1 MSIASTIIKRLFLPP
16 HIFRVIKLQRN
27 RKKHDRS
34 ADDAQLKLYHD
45 ILPGDYLH
53 YGYFENPDIHPLD
66 MSFRMIYEAQDNYG
80 KKLTSL
86 ITDFENPV
94 FDVGCGMGGLLGQM
108 NSMNLKAIGLTPD
121 VNQVKH
127 IRAKYPNEVIHSKF
141 EEFDST
147 GYEKHFG
154 TFITS
159 ESLQYLKLDKALP
172 LIQKVLKEGGK
183 WIACDYFK
191 TGIKGEKSGHN
202 WEMFEQKLKDNGFKI
217 TFQEDITK
225 HILPTIGYAHHWA
238 TKIGV
243 PLKNY
248 GIGKLKVK
256 APGIYYALETV
267 LPEIDSKIE
276 KNIQTVDP
284 EVFAANK
291 RYILMVIER
300 A

>member
-1 MSIASTIIKRLFLPP
+1 MSIATTILKRLFLPP
-16 HIFRVIKLQRN
+16 HIFRVISLQRN
-27 RKKHDRS
+27 RKRIDRS

-53 YGYFENPDIHPLD
+53 YGYFENPDIDPLD

-86 ITDFENPV
+86 ITDYENPV

-108 NSMNLKAIGLTPD
+108 NSMKLNAIGLTPD
-121 VNQVKH
+121 INQVKY
-127 IRAKYPNEVIHSKF
+127 IRNKYPNQVIHSKF
-141 EEFDST
+141 EDFDAINH
-147 GYEKHFG
+147 EHFFG

-159 ESLQYLKLDKALP
+159 ESLQYLKLDQALP
-172 LIQKVLKEGGK
+172 LIQRVLKPGGK

-191 TGIKGEKSGHN
+191 TGAAGEKSGHN
-202 WEMFEQKLKDNGFKI
+202 WDLFETKLKEFGFKI
-217 TFQEDITK
+217 TFQEDITRN
-225 HILPTIGYAHHWA
+225 ILPTIGYAHHWA
-238 TKIGV
+238 TKIGI

-256 APGIYYALETV
+256 APGIFYVIETV
-267 LPEIDSKIE
+267 LPKIDAKID
-276 KNIQTVDP
+276 KNVQTVDP
-284 EVFAANK
+284 EIFAANK

-300 A
+300 I

>member
-1 MSIASTIIKRLFLPP
+1 MSIASTILKRLFLPP

-127 IRAKYPNEVIHSKF
+127 IKAKYPNEVIHSKF

-159 ESLQYLKLDKALP
+159 ESLQYLKLDKAL
-172 LIQKVLKEGGK
+172 
-183 WIACDYFK
+183 
-191 TGIKGEKSGHN
+191 
-202 WEMFEQKLKDNGFKI
+202 QKLKDNGFKI

-267 LPEIDSKIE
+267 LPEIDAKIE